1 VTGSCEVKFG
11 ADLSGW
17 TGKLLVDGADAQSLK
32 TNGVSMPAIEINKGG
47 GTCTAQD
54 AVTVHD
60 ADGFLLAAGTYD
72 DGGNAHNIA
81 GDIISTGGTRT
92 STAKW
97 TMTADGNLS
106 IGLRVISEFANDVG
120 VTTTITG
127 YSRVKKLSIAG
138 MLSGT
143 QIIEV
148 NDGPANWL
156 AGSTGTLSC
165 PMMIRITS
173 NSPGADITLG
183 DKDLRI
189 FSTSTHT
196 IALAGVDLG
205 TGDLW
210 IYGDGAGDSMTVTLS
225 GPLTCRDIIL
235 GDSNSNGLGA
245 LTLGNTAT
253 IRSVA
258 EGGGGGANTINL
270 ASCAITQT
278 GTFDGTNITPTNT
291 AAQFIG
297 GTIANLDASGTAT
310 INALSGVTDGGG
322 NVNVNFFDGH
332 HYLFEFD
339 EAYRSFEA
347 YKAFNAYSLRR

>member
-81 GDIISTGGTRT
+81 GDIIATGGTRT

-97 TMTADGNLS
+97 TMTADGNFS
-106 IGLRVISEFANDVG
+106 IGIKRISEFANDVG
-120 VTTTITG
+120 VTTTITS
-127 YSRVKKLSIAG
+127 YSRVNKLSIAG
-138 MLSGT
+138 TLSGA
-143 QIIEV
+143 QPIEV
-148 NDGPANWL
+148 NSGLANWL

-165 PMMIRITS
+165 PMWIRITS

-183 DKDLRI
+183 DKDLTI

-196 IALAGVDLG
+196 IALAAVNIG

-210 IYGDGAGDSMTVTLS
+210 IYGDGDGDSMVVVVS
-225 GPLTCRDIIL
+225 GAMVCNDIFL
-235 GDSNSNGLGA
+235 GDDNSNGLGS
-245 LTLGNTAT
+245 LRLGKTLKAHDIRKRPGTSSTANVLKLNDCRMTISGTVSCDGILVDSDVSYHPVIYGAT
-253 IRSVA
+253 IS
-258 EGGGGGANTINL
+258 
-270 ASCAITQT
+270 
-278 GTFDGTNITPTNT
+278 DM
-291 AAQFIG
+291 
-297 GTIANLDASGTAT
+297 DASDT
-310 INALSGVTDGGG
+310 IWAPECIDGGG
-322 NVNVNFFDGH
+322 NSSHVLIGRDKPRACTTSTAC
-332 HYLFEFD
+332 L
-339 EAYRSFEA
+339 A
-347 YKAFNAYSLRR
+347 